1 MLRLTIQLDE
11 EQERIVSFEDEGRR
25 VRFGRALENDIVLS
39 RAYASRFHGEFYF
52 EEGQWFVIDQAS
64 QVGILVVRGRDS
76 DSLSAL
82 TPNRGY
88 PLRGDEEIRILGIRI
103 RVELKPVDG
112 YEPPMEV
119 DPGEATMVLSRVAE
133 TQIAQA
139 DSLQHQLFSDRHK
152 LERVLDL
159 AKDLNRLETLDEVLR
174 RISRTVFEAL
184 GSSTHFAV
192 CVPGPDSTYE
202 PRFGILRDGSELP
215 LDEITVSQSI
225 LEMVVERESAMLF
238 RLGDMGGDPS
248 KSMVVHSIASS
259 IAVPLRGA
267 RGTTGVLVVD
277 NRSSLETFQSSDLDY
292 MIVLAHHATSALERA
307 RFQAEIGRMFEGFV
321 DAAVTAIE
329 SRDPTTS
336 GHSRRVATYAVALAD
351 AATRSGTGAMAPISF
366 STAQVTE
373 LSYAALL
380 HDFGKVG
387 VPECVLVKA
396 NRLYPEQLAALEAR
410 FQLIRAS
417 YRNAVLRE
425 GLMQRG
431 VGDATSDQLSGIEQR
446 IELFDR
452 ELTEVLAFIRTI
464 DEGGEVLEEHIAR
477 IRAIAERTYIDVD
490 DNRVAYL
497 SEQDLEVLSIP
508 RGTLTDTERSVIQA
522 HVPHSVRVLRQIPWP
537 EVMQKIPEIV
547 RSHHE
552 KLDGSGY
559 PQGLRAEEIPVESRL
574 LTVVDIFDAVTAA
587 DRPYRSAL
595 PLDRGLDLLR
605 EEASQGKIDR
615 DFTALFTEARIWE
628 IDVSETTKR

>member
-1 MLRLTIQLDE
+1 MLRLIIQLDE
-11 EQERIVSFEDEGRR
+11 ESERIVCFEDEGRR

-39 RAYASRFHGEFYF
+39 RAYVSRFHGEFYF
-52 EEGQWFVIDQAS
+52 EEGQWFVIDQGS
-64 QVGILVVRGRDS
+64 RVGILVVRGRDG
-76 DSLSAL
+76 DSMSAL
-82 TPNRGY
+82 TPKRSY
-88 PLRGDEEIRILGIRI
+88 LLRTDEEIRILGVRM
-103 RVELKPVDG
+103 RVELKPVENYAG
-112 YEPPMEV
+112 PMEV

-139 DSLQHQLFSDRHK
+139 SSLQHQLFSDRQK

-184 GSSTHFAV
+184 GSSTHFFV
-192 CVPGPDSTYE
+192 CVPGPDATYQ

-215 LDEITVSQSI
+215 PEEITVSQSI
-225 LEMVVERESAMLF
+225 LDMVVERASAMLF
-238 RLGDMGGDPS
+238 QLGDMGGDPS

-277 NRSSLETFQSSDLDY
+277 NRSSLQTFQSSDLDY
-292 MIVLAHHATSALERA
+292 MIVVAHHATSALERA
-307 RFQAEIGRMFEGFV
+307 RFQAEIGRLFEGFV

-329 SRDPTTS
+329 ARDPTTS
-336 GHSRRVATYAVALAD
+336 GHSRRVATYAVALAE
-351 AATRSGTGAMAPISF
+351 AATRTRTGVMAPISF
-366 STAQVTE
+366 STAQLTE

-396 NRLYPEQLAALEAR
+396 NRLHPEQLAAVEAR

-425 GLMQRG
+425 TLAGRG
-431 VGDATSDQLSGIEQR
+431 AGDAAPEPLSGIAQR
-446 IELFDR
+446 IELFDG
-452 ELTEVLAFIRTI
+452 ELAEVLGFIRTI
-464 DEGGEVLEEHIAR
+464 NEGGEVLEDHVAR
-477 IRAIAERTYIDVD
+477 VRVIAERSFIDID
-490 DNRVAYL
+490 GKRVPYL
-497 SEQDLEVLSIP
+497 SEQELENLSIP
-508 RGTLTDTERSVIQA
+508 RGTLTDAERRVIQA

-537 EVMQKIPEIV
+537 EVMQKVPEIV
-547 RSHHE
+547 HAHHE

-559 PQGLRAEEIPVESRL
+559 PRGLRSEEIPLESRL

-595 PLDRGLDLLR
+595 APDRGLDLLG
-605 EEASQGKIDR
+605 EEATQGKIDR

-628 IDVSETTKR
+628 IDVSEAS